1 VFHEEGNGVPQDYK
15 QAVYCYKKAA
25 EQGYENARNN
35 RDVVAKQMTPAQIEK
50 VQELLKAYYE
60 KYVKK

>member
-1 VFHEEGNGVPQDYK
+1 VFHEEGNGVLQDYK

-50 VQELLKAYYE
+50 VQELSKVYYD
-60 KYVKK
+60 KHVKQ